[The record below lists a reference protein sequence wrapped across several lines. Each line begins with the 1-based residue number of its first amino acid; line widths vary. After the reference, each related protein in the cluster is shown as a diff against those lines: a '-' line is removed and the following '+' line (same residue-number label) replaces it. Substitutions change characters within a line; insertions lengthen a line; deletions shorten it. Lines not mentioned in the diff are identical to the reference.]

1 MSIKSNNNQN
11 VWILTEYFY
20 PEQTPTSYYITE
32 IAKHFANNGFAT
44 KVICSN
50 SSINIKVENKNF
62 EQYAG
67 LTIHRVSSPDLSKD
81 KLIQRLFKLVI
92 TSMMIFV
99 KACFKIKN
107 NDVVFVATNPAFLIL
122 FMPILKSIKRIK
134 YYIIVHDVFPENL
147 VVINEKITGSI
158 FYKFLKSIFNSAYR
172 SADCCLTIGR
182 DMSEVILQKTCNKA
196 KTECIN
202 IWSDDDS
209 IKPIAKEQA
218 PLYKSLQLNNKFI
231 LEFAGNFGKA
241 QGIEQLLESALKLKK
256 NTNIHFLF
264 IGDGACKTLIERYI
278 DEYHLNNISLI
289 GYQKRE
295 SQIDFL
301 NCCDVAIVSLKS
313 KMYGLGVPS
322 KAYNY
327 MAAGKPILFIGDEY
341 SEIDR
346 CIKEYNIGYSVN
358 SNSVDDLVEII
369 LTLANN
375 RQDLIDKGILSRKL
389 AEEEFSKNNT
399 LNKFLDFCCT
409 N

>member
-1 MSIKSNNNQN
+1 MAIKNNGNHN
-11 VWILTEYFY
+11 VWVLSEYFY

-32 IAKHFANNGFAT
+32 IAKHFAINGFTT

-50 SSINIKVENKNF
+50 SSINIKVENSKF

-67 LTIHRVSSPDLSKD
+67 LTIHRVSSPNLSKD
-81 KLIQRLFKLVI
+81 KLVQRLFKLVI
-92 TSMMIFV
+92 TSIMIFV
-99 KACFKIKN
+99 NACFKIKKH
-107 NDVVFVATNPAFLIL
+107 DVVFVATNPAFLIL
-122 FMPILKSIKRIK
+122 FMPILKAIKRIK

-147 VVINEKITGSI
+147 VVINDKITGSI
-158 FYKFLKSIFNSAYR
+158 FYKFLKKIFNSAYA

-182 DMSEVILQKTCNKA
+182 DMSEVILKKTRNKA

-202 IWSDDDS
+202 IWSDDDT

-218 PLYKSLQLNNKFI
+218 PLYKSLQLSNKFI

-241 QGIEQLLESALKLKK
+241 QGIEQLLESALKLKDS
-256 NTNIHFLF
+256 NIHFLF
-264 IGDGACKTLIERYI
+264 IGDGACKALIERYI
-278 DEYHLNNISLI
+278 DEYNLNNISLI

-295 SQIDFL
+295 AQIDFL

-327 MAAGKPILFIGDEY
+327 MAAGKPILFIGDKY

-358 SNSVDDLVEII
+358 SNSVDDLVKAI
-369 LTLANN
+369 LNLASKS
-375 RQDLIDKGILSRKL
+375 QDLIDKGLLSRKL
-389 AEEEFSKNNT
+389 AEEEFSKAKT